1 MSCAIAWWRLGKTFS
16 RKKNLQQQRKTLQV
30 TATLTFTLPEEQEE
44 FYLAAKGADW
54 RIVLEDMDNYLR
66 GRLKHEDLPEDVA
79 AALDAA
85 RERLYTL
92 VAERGLS
99 LR

>member
-1 MSCAIAWWRLGKTFS
+1 
-16 RKKNLQQQRKTLQV
+16 V

-54 RIVLEDMDNYLR
+54 RMVVEDLEAYLR
-66 GRLKHEDLPEDVA
+66 SQLKHEDLPEDTHV
-79 AALDAA
+79 ALDGALQH
-85 RERLYTL
+85 LYAL

-99 LR
+99 LL

>member
-1 MSCAIAWWRLGKTFS
+1 
-16 RKKNLQQQRKTLQV
+16 V

-66 GRLKHEDLPEDVA
+66 GRLKHEDVSEDVA
-79 AALDAA
+79 TALDAA

>member
-1 MSCAIAWWRLGKTFS
+1 
-16 RKKNLQQQRKTLQV
+16 V
-30 TATLTFTLPEEQEE
+30 TATLTFQLPEEQEE

-54 RIVLEDMDNYLR
+54 RLVVEDMDAHLR
-66 GRLKHEDLPEDVA
+66 SKLKYEDLPEDVD

-85 RERLYTL
+85 RQRLHEF

-99 LR
+99 LW

>member
-1 MSCAIAWWRLGKTFS
+1 
-16 RKKNLQQQRKTLQV
+16 V

-54 RIVLEDMDNYLR
+54 RIVLEGMDNYLR
-66 GRLKHEDLPEDVA
+66 GRLKHEDVSEDVA
-79 AALDAA
+79 TALDAA

>member
-1 MSCAIAWWRLGKTFS
+1 M
-16 RKKNLQQQRKTLQV
+16 

-54 RIVLEDMDNYLR
+54 RIVVEDMDAHLR
-66 GRLKHEDLPEDVA
+66 SRLKHEDGLPEEA
-79 AALDAA
+79 ATALQATRDKLH
-85 RERLYTL
+85 EF

-99 LR
+99 LW

>member
-1 MSCAIAWWRLGKTFS
+1 
-16 RKKNLQQQRKTLQV
+16 V

-44 FYLAAKGADW
+44 FYHAAKGAEW
-54 RIVLEDMDNYLR
+54 RCVLEDMDAHL
-66 GRLKHEDLPEDVA
+66 GSRLKHEDLPEDVD

-85 RERLYTL
+85 RQHLHAL

-99 LR
+99 LW

>member
-1 MSCAIAWWRLGKTFS
+1 
-16 RKKNLQQQRKTLQV
+16 V

-54 RIVLEDMDNYLR
+54 RIVVEDMDAHLR
-66 GRLKHEDLPEDVA
+66 SKLKYEELPEDVD

-85 RERLYTL
+85 RQHLHAL

-99 LR
+99 LW